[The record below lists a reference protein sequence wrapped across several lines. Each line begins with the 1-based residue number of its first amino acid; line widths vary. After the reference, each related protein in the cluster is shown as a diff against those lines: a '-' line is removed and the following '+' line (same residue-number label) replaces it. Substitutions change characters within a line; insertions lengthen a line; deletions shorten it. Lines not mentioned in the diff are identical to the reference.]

1 VTRLVY
7 KVAGVVRVGAMI
19 SVIYMLGTSTSLPG
33 TMVGVGFSAMPS
45 MLVMF
50 FFPVRSVQVM

>member
-1 VTRLVY
+1 M
-7 KVAGVVRVGAMI
+7 AGVVRLGAMI
-19 SVIYMLGTSTSLPG
+19 SVIYMFGTSTSLPG